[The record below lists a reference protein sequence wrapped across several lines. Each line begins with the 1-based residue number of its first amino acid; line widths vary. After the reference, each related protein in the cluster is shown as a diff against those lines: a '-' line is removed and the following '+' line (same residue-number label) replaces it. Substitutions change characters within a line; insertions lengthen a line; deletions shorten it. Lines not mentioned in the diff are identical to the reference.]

1 MSHENVDSFSRG
13 AEAFNRR
20 DFAAWLAELD
30 PEVEWQS
37 ALPILLTAGGGVY
50 RGHEGLREM
59 LRELGDT
66 LDELTV
72 EYSEIRDL
80 GARVLAI
87 GRLHTRG
94 NLSGAAIESP
104 FAVVSDF
111 KNGKSIRVR
120 TYLDPK
126 EALEAAG
133 LQE

>member
-1 MSHENVDSFSRG
+1 MSQENLD
-13 AEAFNRR
+13 AFNRGTDAFNR
-20 DFAAWLAELD
+20 GDFDAWLAELD
-30 PEVEWQS
+30 PEVQWHS

-50 RGHEGLREM
+50 RGHNGLREM

-72 EYSEIRDL
+72 EYSEIQNL
-80 GARVLAI
+80 GDRVLAI

-104 FAVVSDF
+104 FATVSDF

-120 TYLDPK
+120 TYLDPQ
-126 EALEAAG
+126 EALQAAG

>member
-1 MSHENVDSFSRG
+1 MSQENLDTFSRG
-13 AEAFNRR
+13 TDAFNRR
-20 DFAAWLAELD
+20 DFDAWLAELD

-50 RGHEGLREM
+50 RGHEDLREM
-59 LRELGDT
+59 LREIGDT

-80 GARVLAI
+80 GDRVLAI
-87 GRLHTRG
+87 GQLHTRG
-94 NLSGAAIESP
+94 NLSGAATESP

-111 KNGKSIRVR
+111 KNGKTIRVR
-120 TYLDPK
+120 TYLDPQ

>member
-1 MSHENVDSFSRG
+1 MSQENLDAFSQG
-13 AEAFNRR
+13 TDAYNRR
-20 DFAAWLAELD
+20 DFEAWLAELD

-37 ALPILLTAGGGVY
+37 ALPTLLTTGGGVY

-59 LRELGDT
+59 LRELDDA

-80 GARVLAI
+80 GDRVLAI

-94 NLSGAAIESP
+94 NLSGVATESP
-104 FAVVSDF
+104 FALLSDF
-111 KNGKSIRVR
+111 KDGKTTRVR
-120 TYLDPK
+120 TFLDPN

-133 LQE
+133 LSE